1 MNVRALNR
9 RVKPLCL
16 EFVTYCLYGL
26 SVNFY
31 SLGVLGVNLSASS
44 SSPLSPSLHGSIS
57 RARPRRAARGGGQ
70 PEPLAGGGGEP
81 QGLLLYMRWSIGVY
95 VLGPE
100 CVLDE
105 QAPRG
110 FTSFQNPSVRQVFHS
125 FE

>member
-1 MNVRALNR
+1 MVCKLLFPR
-9 RVKPLCL
+9 RTRREPLCL
-16 EFVTYCLYGL
+16 KFVTSL
-26 SVNFY
+26 S
-31 SLGVLGVNLSASS
+31 
-44 SSPLSPSLHGSIS
+44 LSPWLHLSLP
-57 RARPRRAARGGGQ
+57 RPRRAARGGGQ

-105 QAPRG
+105 QAPLG
-110 FTSFQNPSVRQVFHS
+110 FTSFQNPSVRQVFYS